1 MRISDWSSDVCS
13 SDLRKSSTFLP
24 FLVSAAIQRGCLPR
38 PVQVSLGLA
47 GLRYFGA
54 TLPSLRPF
62 FAALRG
68 AAADFVARPPNSPA
82 MVSPSASASW
92 RSLLRTVATGLR
104 FLIVLLRALALRLR
118 DSVSLAHRPFRSIPT
133 QFP

>member
-68 AAADFVARPPNSPA
+68 AAADFVARPPNRSA
-82 MVSPSASASW
+82 LVLPSASASL
-92 RSLLRTVATGLR
+92 RRLLSLVAPGLR
-104 FLIVLLRALALRLR
+104 VFLVG
-118 DSVSLAHRPFRSIPT
+118 RSFG
-133 QFP
+133 QGFVGG

>member
-1 MRISDWSSDVCS
+1 MRRRPPRSTRTDTLFPYTTLFRSGVFPGIGPDHF
-13 SDLRKSSTFLP
+13 LIRKSSTFLP

-68 AAADFVARPPNSPA
+68 AAADFVARPPNSSA
-82 MVSPSASASW
+82 MV
-92 RSLLRTVATGLR
+92 
-104 FLIVLLRALALRLR
+104 
-118 DSVSLAHRPFRSIPT
+118 
-133 QFP
+133 

>member
-47 GLRYFGA
+47 GWRYFGA
-54 TLPSLRPF
+54 SLPSLRPF

-68 AAADFVARPPNSPA
+68 AAAALVARPPNTSRH
-82 MVSPSASASW
+82 VEPSASARW
-92 RSLLRTVATGLR
+92 RGMLGTVASGGRVFSVVLWAVALVLR
-104 FLIVLLRALALRLR
+104 ESSPCAGKTIGTAEER
-118 DSVSLAHRPFRSIPT
+118 
-133 QFP
+133 

>member
-13 SDLRKSSTFLP
+13 SDLGIGPDHFLIRKSSTFLP

-54 TLPSLRPF
+54 TFPSLRPF
-62 FAALRG
+62 FAAFRG
-68 AAADFVARPPNSPA
+68 AAAELVARPQHSPA
-82 MVSPSASASW
+82 MGLPSASA
-92 RSLLRTVATGLR
+92 RRTPLVRTGGAR
-104 FLIVLLRALALRLR
+104 CRVLN
-118 DSVSLAHRPFRSIPT
+118 VSG
-133 QFP
+133 